1 MGTRIVAVGFA
12 VLGIAYAIVP
22 MAHNVERTAV
32 AATVASVAMGTAHTA
47 SMVPA
52 SSAMSGVATSSQPP
66 AMVMVAD
73 SLMRAD
79 VIVRMG
85 TSREVVLRVTNT
97 GRKQAE
103 LRFPD
108 GQTHEFVVR
117 DAAEREVWRWSAG
130 RMFTQ
135 ALRTRAIDGGET
147 VEFSERWPGAVPG
160 GTYTVVAQLRSDN
173 HPLEVRRAI
182 ALP

>member
-12 VLGIAYAIVP
+12 LLGIAYAFSP
-22 MAHNVERTAV
+22 RAHNVERVAV
-32 AATVASVAMGTAHTA
+32 AATVASVATVTAE
-47 SMVPA
+47 PA
-52 SSAMSGVATSSQPP
+52 PMPTRVG
-66 AMVMVAD
+66 D
-73 SLMRAD
+73 SLMRGD
-79 VIVRMG
+79 VVVRMS
-85 TSREVVLRVTNT
+85 TPREVVLRVTNT
-97 GRKQAE
+97 GRKLAE

-135 ALRTRAIDGGET
+135 ALRTRPIDGGET
-147 VEFSERWPGAVPG
+147 VEFRESWPGALPG
-160 GTYTVVAQLRSDN
+160 GTYTVVAQLRSQN